1 MSDQASV
8 RATVAQPQARGDMP
22 EDALRDIFREI
33 YAACLALELPAKV
46 SFVGPEGGPGYA
58 AVRGRFGRGPSLFA
72 VESTPAAL
80 EEVTRKRAQLAVVP
94 FETSTE
100 GPVQGTLLAL
110 VASDLRLAEVI
121 EGRFDLHLMNRSGNP
136 SGIEKVFATPGDHAR
151 CERFLASLA
160 PPAPAVVDVGTPLLA
175 CQRALEEPGTA
186 ALASEAF
193 GGELGLEIAR
203 RNVMDSG
210 EERVRYAVV
219 SARPSGRTGSDRTAL
234 VFGAQ
239 DDPGSLLD
247 VLHIFAERGVNLT
260 NIHSHPATGDAWRY
274 LFYVEMTG
282 HFTDRPLVAAFEE
295 MKRLTRFFKV
305 LGSYPAP

>member
-1 MSDQASV
+1 
-8 RATVAQPQARGDMP
+8 
-22 EDALRDIFREI
+22 
-33 YAACLALELPAKV
+33 
-46 SFVGPEGGPGYA
+46 
-58 AVRGRFGRGPSLFA
+58 
-72 VESTPAAL
+72 
-80 EEVTRKRAQLAVVP
+80 
-94 FETSTE
+94 
-100 GPVQGTLLAL
+100 
-110 VASDLRLAEVI
+110 
-121 EGRFDLHLMNRSGNP
+121 
-136 SGIEKVFATPGDHAR
+136 
-151 CERFLASLA
+151 
-160 PPAPAVVDVGTPLLA
+160 
-175 CQRALEEPGTA
+175 
-186 ALASEAF
+186 
-193 GGELGLEIAR
+193 
-203 RNVMDSG
+203 MDSG